1 MRDIQPGSLHIHLVF
16 TAGTRLIIVALGII
30 NLRCLKPMQKL
41 RASNNV
47 FNVIAKSRTL
57 YISPFRQP
65 LSAPELLLDLYLVV
79 VYKAYLRY
87 LTTFHDTLIVSPD
100 SSVLFSVFRNSY
112 RRQTF
117 HSERIIFTHFA
128 FTNIADIQLIIDFS
142 YRFDFSEG

>member
-1 MRDIQPGSLHIHLVF
+1 MCHLDFITKHCQIEHLNKMRDIQPGSLHIHLVF

-57 YISPFRQP
+57 YISPFSTAAF
-65 LSAPELLLDLYLVV
+65 SAELLLDLYLVV

-100 SSVLFSVFRNSY
+100 SSVLFFCLP
-112 RRQTF
+112 Q
-117 HSERIIFTHFA
+117 
-128 FTNIADIQLIIDFS
+128 QLPPPDFP
-142 YRFDFSEG
+142 